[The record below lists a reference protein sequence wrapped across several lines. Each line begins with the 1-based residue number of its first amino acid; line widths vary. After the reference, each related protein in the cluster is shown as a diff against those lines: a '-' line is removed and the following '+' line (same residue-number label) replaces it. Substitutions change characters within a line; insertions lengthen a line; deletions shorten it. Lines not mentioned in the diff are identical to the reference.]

1 MYYYRE
7 LTLLPDVEVTENFL
21 WSKLFY
27 EVHHALAEGRKQ
39 HPAMNI
45 GCSWP
50 EYKEESL
57 GKKLRLIA
65 ASRADLESLPLE
77 HHLARYDDY
86 CRLTSIRPVGD
97 RRIRGYALYRR
108 YQPDG
113 AADRKARR
121 YIRRHPEVSF
131 EEAQRLLK
139 QKERKF
145 LPFIQ
150 MESESTGQKFSLFI
164 EKIGAK
170 EAPPGE
176 AAPFSTYGLSAST
189 AVPEF

>member
-7 LTLLPDVEVTENFL
+7 ITLLPDAEVTENFL

-27 EVHHALAEGRKQ
+27 EVHRALAERKRQ

-50 EYKEESL
+50 EYKAEGL
-57 GKKLRLIA
+57 GKKLRLI
-65 ASRADLESLPLE
+65 SENREELENLPIE
-77 HHLARYDDY
+77 PRLARYRDY
-86 CRLTSIRPVGD
+86 CRLTAVRSVGD
-97 RRIRGYALYRR
+97 RRIQGYAVYRR

-113 AADRKARR
+113 AAERKARR
-121 YIRRHPEVSF
+121 YARRHPGVSM
-131 EEAQRLLK
+131 EEAERLLK
-139 QKERKF
+139 RQERKF

-150 MESESTGQKFSLFI
+150 IKSASTGQKFSLFI
-164 EKIGAK
+164 EKTAK
-170 EAPPGE
+170 EKDAGIQP
-176 AAPFSTYGLSAST
+176 APFSTYGLSASA

>member
-27 EVHHALAEGRKQ
+27 EVHHALAEGRWK

-50 EYKEESL
+50 EYGTAGL
-57 GKKLRLIA
+57 GKKLRLI
-65 ASRADLESLPLE
+65 SENREDLENLSIEPR
-77 HHLARYDDY
+77 LARYRDY
-86 CRLTSIRPVGD
+86 CHLTAIRPVGD
-97 RRIRGYALYRR
+97 RRIQGYAVYRR

-113 AADRKARR
+113 AAERKARR
-121 YIRRHPEVSF
+121 YARRHPDVSMA
-131 EEAQRLLK
+131 EAERLLK

-150 MESESTGQKFSLFI
+150 IASASTGQGFSLFI
-164 EKIGAK
+164 EKMVK
-170 EAPPGE
+170 EKDDGIQP
-176 AAPFSTYGLSAST
+176 APFSTYGLSAS
-189 AVPEF
+189 AVVPEF

>member
-27 EVHHALAEGRKQ
+27 EVHHALAEGRKR

-50 EYKEESL
+50 EYKDEGL

-65 ASRADLESLPLE
+65 ESRADLESLPLE

-86 CRLTSIRPVGD
+86 CHLTSIRPVGD
-97 RRIRGYALYRR
+97 RRIQGYALYRR

-113 AADRKARR
+113 ASDRKARR
-121 YIRRHPEVSF
+121 YVRRHPELSF
-131 EEAQRLLK
+131 EEARRLLK
-139 QKERKF
+139 QKEKKF

-164 EKIGAK
+164 EKIKGQ
-170 EAPPGE
+170 EAPHGE
-176 AAPFSTYGLSAST
+176 AASFSTYGLSASA